1 LLFHAKANI
10 PLLKSLKMAP
20 QLAWIGLGNMGRA
33 SITDSHI
40 ECIADYPRACAKYG
54 TRNMYSMRYK
64 ADLGRTSL
72 RKALS
77 TNP

>member
-1 LLFHAKANI
+1 
-10 PLLKSLKMAP
+10 LKSLNMAP

-33 SITDSHI
+33 SAADYLL
-40 ECIADYPRACAKYG
+40 ENIADHPRACAKYG
-54 TRNMYSMRYK
+54 SSNTWFVRYK

-72 RKALS
+72 KKALS